1 MDFACTICPGMPLQ
15 ISVRQG
21 NLGEA
26 DILIKSCSKS
36 GVWASIRGVTRLIRL
51 TNQNLRVQ
59 VAEDVDLSEL
69 IKKQEMIKGLVEDG
83 DGNLWITTWNNIYV
97 KSVLMFGT

>member
-1 MDFACTICPGMPLQ
+1 MSQDRYGLCLYDLSRDAFAD
-15 ISVRQG
+15 ISKTG

-83 DGNLWITTWNNIYV
+83 DGNLW
-97 KSVLMFGT
+97 